1 MVSLFFEN
9 AEVRDDGYGL
19 TVNGKDLCTI
29 LSEALGTRV
38 GTDYGYGSDLPAFK
52 SNCCDVRVIIEPK
65 AQYTKIETDT
75 QNWGSIEA
83 MEEDLSE
90 QFREKAEKAGTEE

>member
-1 MVSLFFEN
+1 MVSLVFEN
-9 AEVRDDGYGL
+9 AVVEDHGYGL
-19 TVNGKDLCTI
+19 TVNGKDLSVI

-38 GTDYGYGSDLPAFK
+38 GHNYGYSSDLPSFE

-75 QNWGSIEA
+75 QNWGSVED
-83 MEEDLSE
+83 MEEDLNE
-90 QFREKAEKAGTEE
+90 QFKEKNATADPEI